1 MIPFSVSFEQELM
14 SGSIK
19 GDSMIPK
26 IIKTGYENLSLIH
39 FFTCGKDEVRC
50 WTVRKGSKAPVAAG
64 VIHTDFELG
73 FICAEV
79 MKYTDFV

>member
-1 MIPFSVSFEQELM
+1 
-14 SGSIK
+14 
-19 GDSMIPK
+19 MIPK